1 MLLILDLDET
11 LFHAREEP
19 LQRPADFGVF
29 KYHAYRRPHL
39 ESFLKQVFEWFQIA
53 VWTSAGADYAAV
65 AIEHIF
71 RRNAKLEFVK
81 SASDCTTS
89 FNPETQ
95 EHYPIKDLQKIKKQ
109 FPLEQVLVLDDS
121 PEKLERQF
129 GNLVPIT
136 PFLGDPEDTEL
147 LQVLKF
153 LDSLRH
159 VENVRRVEKR
169 NWRKTTLT
177 LLQSGH
183 LTK

>member
-19 LQRPADFGVF
+19 LERPADFPVF

-39 ESFLKQVFEWFQIA
+39 EPFLKQVFEWFEVA

-65 AIEHIF
+65 VIENIF
-71 RRNAKLEFVK
+71 SKNAKLEFVK
-81 SASDCTTS
+81 SALDCTTS

-95 EHYPIKDLQKIKKQ
+95 EHYPIKDLQKIRKR

-136 PFLGDPEDTEL
+136 PFLGDSEDGEL
-147 LQVLKF
+147 LHVLRF
-153 LDSLRH
+153 LDSIRH

-169 NWRKTTLT
+169 NWKKE
-177 LLQSGH
+177 LLNA
-183 LTK
+183 